1 MVSVS
6 GGCVTATS
14 LTGTSQE
21 ALTLCVSGGA
31 SATATCGQVYV
42 LHGPWTSRLP
52 ESCSSHGSDKGAR
65 SQQSQATPSSS
76 QGLAAQYPPWPL
88 HTDLTESD
96 GQGPAEQWRREL
108 PAARVA
114 GRGQG
119 PGRGPC
125 SVGPKGFQQDQSPHG
140 APRPCPEGA
149 RGPRRQLSPPGAA
162 GHFRQV
168 GLPGSN
174 LTKPVNSATAE
185 VLTVTTCPTA
195 ACNHL
200 NPDYLNGPAWLQA
213 CGRV

>member
-1 MVSVS
+1 M
-6 GGCVTATS
+6 TATA
-14 LTGTSQE
+14 LTGTLQE
-21 ALTLCVSGGA
+21 ALTLCMSGGA

-76 QGLAAQYPPWPL
+76 QGLAAQCPPWPL

-125 SVGPKGFQQDQSPHG
+125 SVSPKGFQQDPEPARSPSAVPG
-140 APRPCPEGA
+140 GSA
-149 RGPRRQLSPPGAA
+149 GPS
-162 GHFRQV
+162 
-168 GLPGSN
+168 LPA
-174 LTKPVNSATAE
+174 V
-185 VLTVTTCPTA
+185 
-195 ACNHL
+195 
-200 NPDYLNGPAWLQA
+200 PAWGRGTLQT
-213 CGRV
+213 GRLARQQPRKARELCHGRSSHCDHMSHRSV